1 MPRDEGGGVQ
11 HESSHRRRG
20 SGHERAHGSAR
31 EQGVDELGRHAGEQA
46 GGGDEDQDEVLRHVR
61 ADQRALGEVVERPV
75 QRGRERQQ
83 TAEKRG
89 RPAAWQRQLRAPA
102 AGQPGGAEAG
112 DERKRLGMNHR
123 PNTRNAP
130 VSVAS
135 AMARR
140 TAMINGPRN
149 RSFSGRGS

>member
-1 MPRDEGGGVQ
+1 NQDDV
-11 HESSHRRRG
+11 RRQGRVDL
-20 SGHERAHGSAR
+20 SAHA
-31 EQGVDELGRHAGEQA
+31 
-46 GGGDEDQDEVLRHVR
+46 
-61 ADQRALGEVVERPV
+61 EVVVRLV
-75 QRGRERQQ
+75 QRGRERQH

-89 RPAAWQRQLRAPA
+89 RPAAWQRQLRAPEA
-102 AGQPGGAEAG
+102 AQPGGAEAG